1 MAHREAEAFVAIS
14 LAQCEVDKESSG
26 YLGRWERIGVGGAA
40 CSQAFAPGALPMG
53 VVWSAGG
60 N

>member
-1 MAHREAEAFVAIS
+1 MS
-14 LAQCEVDKESSG
+14 LAQSRVDEESSG

-40 CSQAFAPGALPMG
+40 CSQASAPGALPMG